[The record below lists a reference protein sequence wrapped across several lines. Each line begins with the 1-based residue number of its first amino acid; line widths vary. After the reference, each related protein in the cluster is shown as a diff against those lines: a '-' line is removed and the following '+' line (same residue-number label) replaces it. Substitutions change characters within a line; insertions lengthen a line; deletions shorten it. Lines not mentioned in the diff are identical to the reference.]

1 MELEGS
7 CTAYGGTQGM
17 CGLRGNLFGST
28 SRDDTLFETRSFV
41 FIVYLL
47 GLLANTFFLTGLHSL
62 LHDMSLMLVYEPLT
76 SNFDGWRR
84 PPVFLCCFRSSQS
97 NDTQ

>member
-28 SRDDTLFETRSFV
+28 SRDDTLFETRSFA

-47 GLLANTFFLTGLHSL
+47 GLLVNAFFLAW
-62 LHDMSLMLVYEPLT
+62 T
-76 SNFDGWRR
+76 SFVIARHVLDAC
-84 PPVFLCCFRSSQS
+84 LCAS
-97 NDTQ
+97 NEQL